1 MWYLSSPY
9 FVTTF
14 SQKQILSRLINKLNE
29 ITWKREQDCH
39 ARTLESRIKEVLP
52 YFILKLKVPSR
63 FSIPFQEKKKK
74 EKERYENGDVSNILK
89 ISVESKQRQT
99 DTQCSIPR
107 RKFLCA
113 KCVFKKGWN
122 PSIIITQFQGGRVTS
137 YKLILIHP
145 SLLVYAREKAR
156 ERTEQSY
163 PEITLA
169 DYARWKKI
177 KRV

>member
-29 ITWKREQDCH
+29 IAWKREQDCD

-52 YFILKLKVPSR
+52 YLILKLKIPPR
-63 FSIPFQEKKKK
+63 FSIPSQEKEKKKK
-74 EKERYENGDVSNILK
+74 YENGEVSNILK
-89 ISVESKQRQT
+89 ISVESKQRRRHLVF
-99 DTQCSIPR
+99 SFPR

-156 ERTEQSY
+156 ERTKQSY